1 MKTGQRVRLTTHIAP
16 SGLVMESLADICEA
30 RIPGTIMAPSQPKGW
45 LLIAFDN
52 MPNGDRLN
60 VHASM
65 LTPYRTP

>member
-30 RIPGTIMAPSQPKGW
+30 RIPGSVMAPSQPEGW

>member
-16 SGLVMESLADICEA
+16 SGLVMESLADLHTN
-30 RIPGTIMAPSQPKGW
+30 RVPGTIQQREEPEGW
-45 LLIAFDN
+45 YLVQFDTL
-52 MPNGDRLN
+52 PNGDRLN